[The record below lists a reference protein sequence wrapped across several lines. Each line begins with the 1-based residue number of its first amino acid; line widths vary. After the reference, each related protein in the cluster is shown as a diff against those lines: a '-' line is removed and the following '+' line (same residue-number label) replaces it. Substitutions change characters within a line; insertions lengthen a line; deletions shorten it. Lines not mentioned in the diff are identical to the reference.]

1 MTGDLT
7 NMAELLIGIELT
19 PKEARAFRFMME
31 SGVFD
36 IKKGN
41 AVLSFNENGE
51 LKSIK
56 RELFTTC
63 NIE

>member
-1 MTGDLT
+1 MD
-7 NMAELLIGIELT
+7 ALIALEIS
-19 PKEARAFRFMME
+19 PREARAFRFMME

-41 AVLSFNENGE
+41 AILSFDTTGE

-56 RELFTTC
+56 RELFSQAVD
-63 NIE
+63 NYVR

>member
-1 MTGDLT
+1 MD
-7 NMAELLIGIELT
+7 ALIALEIS
-19 PKEARAFRFMME
+19 PREARVFRFMME

-41 AVLSFNENGE
+41 AVLSFDASGE

-56 RELFTTC
+56 RELFTQAVADGL
-63 NIE
+63 